1 MSIAPTRKVSGSAG
15 ATRKVEHSY
24 TQGNSGEPFV
34 EMIDTNNSVSI
45 REDLR
50 DNEGRS
56 RQSYN
61 QSEEQEDKPRIS
73 SGSTYIPSAIEAL
86 TASGVYE
93 QPQPDNRHLKV
104 GVYDNNQSI
113 IKEEEDER
121 SGQTYL
127 KHLYENNTPIEEVD
141 ELA

>member
-15 ATRKVEHSY
+15 ATRKVERSY
-24 TQGNSGEPFV
+24 AQGNSGEPFV

-73 SGSTYIPSAIEAL
+73 SGSTAL
-86 TASGVYE
+86 
-93 QPQPDNRHLKV
+93 V
-104 GVYDNNQSI
+104 GS
-113 IKEEEDER
+113 
-121 SGQTYL
+121 
-127 KHLYENNTPIEEVD
+127 PI
-141 ELA
+141 